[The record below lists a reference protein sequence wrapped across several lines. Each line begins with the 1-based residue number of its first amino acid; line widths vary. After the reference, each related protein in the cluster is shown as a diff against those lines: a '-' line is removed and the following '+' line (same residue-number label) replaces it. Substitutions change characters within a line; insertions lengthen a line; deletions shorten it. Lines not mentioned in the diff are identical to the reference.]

1 MKTKNLIA
9 LSLLLPLT
17 VLTAC
22 SNDEDQQLADGRVP
36 ITLSAAEMQLN
47 AFTTRS
53 AADTALNKNYIETGQ
68 TVRVR
73 VSNTGQNSWTDYNF
87 STGEGGTMTVSGTAP
102 YYPMDNTHVDIVA
115 YYPSFAGT
123 SFTVRTDQS
132 TNDGYM
138 ASDLLFASKSN
149 QEKTNGT
156 VPLQFEHKMAKVV
169 VTATAGAGITAIEG
183 ITLHKVL
190 PEVPFNQQT
199 GVVSSATGSETN
211 VIIAKEESA
220 ATVSGA
226 CLIPAQTI
234 EGDLLTI
241 ETNLGTATYRVN
253 SKTFAAGKVYCLR
266 IGVNRAAVGATTEV
280 NNWTDTE
287 GVVIKNNDEF
297 RTFIIRNNKGTYSLT
312 MVFVE
317 GGPYTTLAGKTVTGT
332 LSDFYIAQTETTN
345 GAWWMLTNFTVPS
358 GQTRAGAEDPVA
370 MVTWDDAVNFIS
382 RLNSHF
388 AGQLDG
394 MTFKL
399 PSDAQWEYAARGGTA
414 QERYTYAGG
423 DDKSLVMVDAD
434 MSPTSTFG
442 VAHLLGNSLGIYDMS
457 GNVWEWVQDWDFTV
471 TNGMNLGK
479 DYVCTTKKNA
489 STEHLIR
496 GASWC
501 EGSTSNTYLQPLGA
515 SRYPWT
521 SAEANVGFRVVLQ

>member
-53 AADTALNKNYIETGQ
+53 AADTAINKNYIETGQ

-123 SFTVRTDQS
+123 SFTVRSDQS

-199 GVVSSATGSETN
+199 GVVSSATGNETN

-287 GVVIKNNDEF
+287 GVMIKNDDTY
-297 RTFIIRNNKGTYSLT
+297 RTFVLRDSYGTYAMT

-317 GGPYTTLAGKTVTGT
+317 GGSFTTLGGKNVTGSV
-332 LSDFYIAQTETTN
+332 SDFYIGQTEVTN
-345 GAWWMLTNFTVPS
+345 GFWYTYYGSVPT
-358 GQTRAGAEDPVA
+358 GQTMTGAAYPVA
-370 MVTWDDAVNFIS
+370 CVSWDQATAFAS
-382 RLNSHF
+382 ALNTRF
-388 AGQLDG
+388 ADELDG
-394 MTFKL
+394 MQFKL

-423 DDKSLVMVDAD
+423 DNW
-434 MSPTSTFG
+434 SPIAIFKGSSGTNNGANTMP
-442 VAHLLGNSLGIYDMS
+442 VATQHGNSLGLYDMS
-457 GNVWEWVQDWDFTV
+457 GNVWEWVKDSYFSV
-471 TNGMNLGK
+471 TEGASLGK
-479 DYVCTTKKNA
+479 DYVNTTG
-489 STEHLIR
+489 STHLIR
-496 GASWC
+496 S
-501 EGSTSNTYLQPLGA
+501 GSYYEAAANVPLTIRGEF
-515 SRYPWT
+515 SVPQW
-521 SAEANVGFRVVLQ
+521 NVGFRLVLQ